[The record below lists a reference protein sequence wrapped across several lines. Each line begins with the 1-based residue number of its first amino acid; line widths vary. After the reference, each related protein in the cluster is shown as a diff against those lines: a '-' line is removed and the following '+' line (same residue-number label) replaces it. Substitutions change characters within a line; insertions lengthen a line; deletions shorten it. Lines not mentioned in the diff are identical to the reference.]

1 LSDRHDE
8 AGPRRPAPVLWAG
21 ALLGPALLGAT
32 LVLPPP
38 AGMEAEAWRAA
49 GLALLMATWWVTEFV
64 PLPITAL
71 LPLPLLPLLGIS
83 AIEAAAT
90 PFANPV
96 IFLFLGGF
104 MIAQAMQRWDLHRRI
119 AFGIIARTG
128 TSPLRLVAGF
138 MIAAAFLSMWVSNT
152 AVAVM
157 MLPIGVSVIQVF
169 HGDPAAAME
178 PGSPVELPDSPFAIA
193 LLLGIAYACSIGGV
207 ATLIGT
213 PPNALLAGFLADEFG
228 IRVGFAQWMMVG
240 LPMTVILLPLTW
252 LLLTRVVFRV
262 EGDGSGPA
270 GGVLAEMRRSLGGI
284 RPGERR
290 VAWVFTATAL
300 AWMFRP
306 LAERWIPGLTDAGI
320 AIAATLVL
328 FLIPSG
334 ERGGGPVLNW
344 EWAKRI
350 PWDVLLLFGGGLSL
364 AAALSSSGLASWIGD
379 QLRGADHL
387 PLAVLLILVSGLI
400 IFLTELMS
408 NTASIAAF
416 LPILAAIALALG
428 LDPLLLTV
436 PAALAASCAFMLPV
450 ATPPNAIVFGSGYI
464 RIGHMARAG
473 ILINLVVIVLVPVLG
488 WLAVTLVFAGIP
500 AGG

>member
-1 LSDRHDE
+1 LSHRPDE
-8 AGPRRPAPVLWAG
+8 GGPRRPSPVVRVG
-21 ALLGPALLGAT
+21 TVLGPAFLLVS

-38 AGMEAEAWRAA
+38 PDMGVEAWRAA
-49 GLALLMATWWVTEFV
+49 GLALLMATWWVTEVV

-71 LPLPLLPLLGIS
+71 LPLPLIPLLGIS
-83 AIEAAAT
+83 GIEAAAA

-128 TSPLRLVAGF
+128 TSPMRLVAGF

-169 HGDPAAAME
+169 HGAREAATE
-178 PGSPVELPDSPFAIA
+178 PGLPDDLPASPFAVA

-228 IRVGFAQWMMVG
+228 VRIGFAQWMMVG
-240 LPMTVILLPLTW
+240 LPMTLILLPLTW

-262 EGDGSGPA
+262 EGESHGSVA
-270 GGVLAEMRRSLGGI
+270 GVVEGLRRSLGAIG
-284 RPGERR
+284 PGERR
-290 VAWVFTATAL
+290 VAWVFVGTAL
-300 AWMFRP
+300 AWMVRP

-320 AIAATLVL
+320 AIAATLIL
-328 FLIPSG
+328 FLVPSG
-334 ERGGGPVLNW
+334 EREGGAVLNW
-344 EWAKRI
+344 EWARRI

-364 AAALSSSGLASWIGD
+364 AAALSSSGLAAWIGD
-379 QLRGADHL
+379 QLRGADQL
-387 PLAVLLILVSGLI
+387 PLVVLLLLVSGLI

-416 LPILAAIALALG
+416 LPILAAIAIALR

-436 PAALAASCAFMLPV
+436 PATLAASCAFMLPV
-450 ATPPNAIVFGSGYI
+450 ATPPNAIVFGSGYV

-473 ILINLVVIVLVPVLG
+473 IVLNLVVIVLVPALAWV
-488 WLAVTLVFAGIP
+488 AVTLVFAGIP
-500 AGG
+500 SAG